1 MIVSIRVDAV
11 AKIDEVYVLSI
22 VKIYCYFSFVF
33 CCAEESGVVENNES
47 DVATLNFLR

>member
-47 DVATLNFLR
+47 DAATLNFLR